1 MPAAPR
7 RPLLSAVL
15 AALLGAG
22 LLAAT
27 APSASAADP
36 LTSIAVNEVESN
48 GDTSDW
54 VELVN
59 HGTTPTD
66 VSGLRLKDNDDTR
79 TLALPSGTVIAAGGF
94 LAVDV
99 DDKANPAN
107 FGLGASDSIRL
118 YSADGATLIDSH
130 TWTAHAAG
138 TTYGR
143 CPDAT
148 GAFRTTTTSTKG
160 AANDCSS
167 PVRLNEIESS
177 GGTGVL
183 DWVELVNPS
192 ASPVDASGLKL
203 KDADDTHPF
212 VEVPAGTTIPAG
224 GLLAVDVDTAAGF
237 GLGGSDT
244 VRLFGTDG
252 TTVLDSYAWTA
263 HAAGTTYG
271 RCPNG
276 TGAFTTTTTI
286 TRGAAND
293 CGVVAPAGV
302 TFNEVESNGDPV
314 GDWAEVINTGTTA
327 VDISGFKFKDGDDT
341 HAFFTVPAGTTVAPG
356 GYYVFVE
363 ADFGFGLGGAD
374 SVRLF
379 ATDATTPVASYTW
392 ATHAATSYGRCPDG
406 TGAFT
411 TTTSTTKGAAND
423 CSSPVRVN
431 EVESSGGTPGDW
443 VELVNNGAGAADV
456 SGWVLRDSAEGA
468 GYTLPAASTIPAGG
482 YLVLDEA
489 SFVFGLGGSDSVR
502 LFAADGTTLVD
513 SHTWTAHAATTYG
526 RCPNGTGAF
535 ATTQVATKGAANVC
549 AGDIVAGPWPG
560 GSAVTTVDEAGALGG
575 DVSGLAYEGSGSAER
590 GVLWAVNN
598 GDGVLERLVWD
609 GARWGRDPSNGWAAG
624 KALRYPGGAG
634 TPDSEGVTLTGSGA
648 SGGVY
653 VATERDNTASGVSRP
668 AILRFDP
675 SGAGPLT
682 ATHEWNLTADL
693 PTVAANAGLEG
704 IAWVPDS
711 YLTAQGFKD
720 EATGAAYSP
729 GTYANHGTGLFLVA
743 LEGNGRVYAY
753 ALDHSAGTFTQ
764 VASFA
769 SGFPGVMDLHFEAE
783 TQKLWVVC
791 DDTCGGRSSRFGI
804 DTAPG
809 ATQGT
814 FVAGAYYER
823 PSGMPNL
830 NNEGFTTTPQA
841 ECVAG
846 SKPVFWADDAATD
859 GHALRAGT
867 VGCTVPPAAPQAVD
881 ITSTPPA
888 APVVGQTYDVT
899 ATGGASGNPVVL
911 SIDAAASTV
920 CSISG
925 ATVRFDHPGTCV
937 VDADQAGGPGHLAG
951 SDTQS
956 VAVGKALTATEVVI
970 GPDTLTASV
979 AVTAPGAGTPSGTVT
994 FVADG
999 TPVGTAPVVGGVAQV
1014 DRVLATGTTH
1024 TVTATYSG
1032 SDDLAGSAGEA
1043 TRTDPAITARVTS
1056 SAPRSRS
1063 GWYRTPVT
1071 VTFTC
1076 AAGSSA
1082 LTTPCPA
1089 PVTLSASRANQSVT
1103 RTVGTGDGGSA
1114 AVAVTDVDIDRV
1126 DPKVRV
1132 AGVKHRKVYTGRAP
1146 KPRCVGTDSLSGV
1159 ASCTLR
1165 RTRSGNRYT
1174 VVATAVDRAGNS
1186 ASTTVR
1192 YTVKRRR
1199 G

>member
-1 MPAAPR
+1 M
-7 RPLLSAVL
+7 S
-15 AALLGAG
+15 AG

-27 APSASAADP
+27 AAPASAADP

-48 GDTSDW
+48 GDTFDW

-59 HGTTPTD
+59 HGTSATD

-79 TLALPSGTVIAAGGF
+79 TLALPAGTVIPAGGF

-107 FGLGASDSIRL
+107 FGLGAGDSIRL
-118 YSADGATLIDSH
+118 FSADGATLIDSH

-192 ASPVDASGLKL
+192 ASAVDASGLRL

-224 GLLAVDVDTAAGF
+224 GVLAIDVDTASGF
-237 GLGGSDT
+237 GLGGADT
-244 VRLFGTDG
+244 VRLFATDG

-263 HAAGTTYG
+263 HATGTTYG

-276 TGAFTTTTTI
+276 TGPFATTTTA

-314 GDWAEVINTGTTA
+314 GDWAEIVNTGAAA
-327 VDISGFKFKDGDDT
+327 VDISGFKFEDGDDT
-341 HAFFTVPAGTTVAPG
+341 HAFFTVPTGTTVAPG
-356 GYYVFVE
+356 GYYVFLE
-363 ADFGFGLGGAD
+363 AGFGFGLGGAD

-379 ATDATTPVASYTW
+379 AADGTTPVASYTW

-411 TTTSTTKGAAND
+411 TTTSTTQGAAND

-443 VELVNNGAGAADV
+443 VELVNNGAAVADV
-456 SGWVLRDSAEGA
+456 SGWVLRDSADGA
-468 GYTLPAASTIPAGG
+468 GYTLPATSTIPAGG
-482 YLVLDEA
+482 HLVLEEA
-489 SFVFGLGGSDSVR
+489 SLGFGLGGADSAR
-502 LFAADGTTLVD
+502 LFAADGTTLLD
-513 SHTWTAHAATTYG
+513 SYAWTAHASGTTYG
-526 RCPNGTGAF
+526 RCPDGTGAF
-535 ATTQVATKGAANVC
+535 ATTQVATKGTANVC

-560 GSAVTTVDEAGALGG
+560 GSAVTTVDEAGVLGG
-575 DVSGLAYEGSGSAER
+575 DVSGLAYEASGSAEP

-598 GDGVLERLVWD
+598 GDGVLERLVPD
-609 GARWGRDPSNGWAAG
+609 GARWTRDPSNGWAAG

-675 SGAGPLT
+675 SGPGPLT
-682 ATHEWNLTADL
+682 ATHEWNLTAAL
-693 PTVAANAGLEG
+693 PAVAANAGLEG

-711 YLTAQGFKD
+711 YLTAQGFRD
-720 EATGAAYSP
+720 EATGAAYAP
-729 GTYANHGTGLFLVA
+729 GTYAHHGTGLFLVA

-769 SGFPGVMDLHFEAE
+769 SGFPGVMDLHFEVE
-783 TQKLWVVC
+783 TQQLWVVC
-791 DDTCGGRSSRFGI
+791 DDTCDGRSSRFGI

-809 ATQGT
+809 ATQGS
-814 FVAGAYYER
+814 FVAGPYYER

-846 SKPVFWADDAATD
+846 SKPAFWADDSATD

-867 VGCTVPPAAPQAVD
+867 VGCTVPPR
-881 ITSTPPA
+881 
-888 APVVGQTYDVT
+888 
-899 ATGGASGNPVVL
+899 
-911 SIDAAASTV
+911 IDPT
-920 CSISG
+920 
-925 ATVRFDHPGTCV
+925 
-937 VDADQAGGPGHLAG
+937 
-951 SDTQS
+951 
-956 VAVGKALTATEVVI
+956 
-970 GPDTLTASV
+970 
-979 AVTAPGAGTPSGTVT
+979 
-994 FVADG
+994 
-999 TPVGTAPVVGGVAQV
+999 
-1014 DRVLATGTTH
+1014 
-1024 TVTATYSG
+1024 
-1032 SDDLAGSAGEA
+1032 
-1043 TRTDPAITARVTS
+1043 ITARVTS

-1082 LTTPCPA
+1082 LVAPCPA

-1103 RTVGTGDGGSA
+1103 RTVTAEDGGSA
-1114 AVAVTDVDIDRV
+1114 TASVTDVDIDRV
-1126 DPKVRV
+1126 SPKVRV

-1146 KPRCVGTDSLSGV
+1146 RPRCVGSDALSGV

-1165 RTRSGNRYT
+1165 RTRVGNRHT
-1174 VVATAVDRAGNS
+1174 VVATAVDRAGNTS
-1186 ASTTVR
+1186 RSTVR